1 MGKTCIFEFPL
12 TFAKLLFF
20 KLLLQLFN
28 FPPQYYQSFLFGYFY
43 FYFFVLLEWRKIIA
57 VSLWQS
63 TNSGHQPWCCLSHV
77 RGNRVLVC
85 LQVCTKRPA
94 PAQYGYGGHRWKK
107 AWKEKAGRTGEGRKA
122 RSACGD
128 GGKLLLC
135 CFSCVLWPDHSMHL
149 SSLSCTTQ
157 SENCQC
163 STKQMGTL
171 SSSYRG
177 MEAPQNHGEKLHSP
191 WLDKDWAP
199 DELLALS
206 PNSVVAMS
214 QWAEWWWWPVLKWG
228 WWHDWPRMRLL

>member
-94 PAQYGYGGHRWKK
+94 PAQYGHGGHRWKK
-107 AWKEKAGRTGEGRKA
+107 PERRRQGGLGRVGKQGLPVVMEESYSSVASLVSCDQTIACTCLLSPAPLSQRIV
-122 RSACGD
+122 SA
-128 GGKLLLC
+128 
-135 CFSCVLWPDHSMHL
+135 
-149 SSLSCTTQ
+149 Q
-157 SENCQC
+157 
-163 STKQMGTL
+163 
-171 SSSYRG
+171 
-177 MEAPQNHGEKLHSP
+177 QNK
-191 WLDKDWAP
+191 WAP
-199 DELLALS
+199 CHLLTGVWKLPKITGRSSILPGWTRIGPQMSSWHQALT
-206 PNSVVAMS
+206 V
-214 QWAEWWWWPVLKWG
+214 
-228 WWHDWPRMRLL
+228 